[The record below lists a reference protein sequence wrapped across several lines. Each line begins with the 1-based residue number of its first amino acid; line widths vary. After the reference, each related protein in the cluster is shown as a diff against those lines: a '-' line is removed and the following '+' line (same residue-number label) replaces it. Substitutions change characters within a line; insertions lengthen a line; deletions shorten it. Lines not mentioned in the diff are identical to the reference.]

1 MRSEEGAA
9 ARAPPSERCWN
20 RNPNDT
26 GMPASNWGDGSLCS
40 SVPYTEMPSRWW
52 RDAATS
58 TSGRSSV
65 SGGAL
70 ESRCSTAL
78 ESSISPVACAGA
90 LAAAIGQ
97 ASRSTHAHQKRRGE
111 ERRGEGG
118 VQGNKAKPSRL
129 VVSKREEERGRRRPR
144 RARKT
149 TAGEER
155 SQASWSPLETP
166 PASGAVGPAHNYL
179 LFSFFAIN

>member
-111 ERRGEGG
+111 ERRGDTVDWYASTTVNGTGQGRAWAEQSRGADADGYGMGG
-118 VQGNKAKPSRL
+118 LGL
-129 VVSKREEERGRRRPR
+129 V
-144 RARKT
+144 
-149 TAGEER
+149 
-155 SQASWSPLETP
+155 
-166 PASGAVGPAHNYL
+166 
-179 LFSFFAIN
+179 

>member
-1 MRSEEGAA
+1 
-9 ARAPPSERCWN
+9 
-20 RNPNDT
+20 
-26 GMPASNWGDGSLCS
+26 
-40 SVPYTEMPSRWW
+40 
-52 RDAATS
+52 
-58 TSGRSSV
+58 V

-118 VQGNKAKPSRL
+118 IQGNKAKPSRL
-129 VVSKREEERGRRRPR
+129 VVSKREEEEEEEEEEERGRRRPR